1 MKLVLSKCYG
11 GFSLSEEAC
20 KKLFALGVK
29 EFEDDYWEDIDR
41 NNEHLIAIVEKDAE
55 SASGSCAN
63 LEIVEIPNNATDWM
77 IDEYDGWETV
87 IYVVDGKLYRK

>member
-1 MKLVLSKCYG
+1 MKLVLNKRFG

-29 EFEDDYWEDIDR
+29 EFEDDYWEEIDR
-41 NNEHLIAIVEKDAE
+41 NNEHLIAIVEHDAE
-55 SASGSCAN
+55 SANGGCAE
-63 LEIVEIPNNATDWM
+63 LEIVEIPDSATDWR

-87 IYVVDGKLYRK
+87 TYVVDGKLHRK